1 MSCQCGDCAVC
12 RGEKRP
18 LFPRAAWSDPGRLK
32 QRIEQ
37 AEASVMAEE
46 RQAQA
51 AFKWARVGFSVALMV
66 QVGLSAGCFMA
77 KSVYGGPPPRT
88 PSPQTEAPVVPPQ
101 TLQSATP
108 SSQQSAGDSRP
119 PRRPASTAQPLQP
132 RPSTPEG
139 RLTPGQDSPR
149 EVYGMPRRDPK

>member
-46 RQAQA
+46 RQAQDP
-51 AFKWARVGFSVALMV
+51 FKWARVGFSVALMV
-66 QVGLSAGCFMA
+66 QVGLTTGCFPA
-77 KSVYGGPPPRT
+77 ATVDNL
-88 PSPQTEAPVVPPQ
+88 PSPQ
-101 TLQSATP
+101 
-108 SSQQSAGDSRP
+108 
-119 PRRPASTAQPLQP
+119 
-132 RPSTPEG
+132 PSTT
-139 RLTPGQDSPR
+139 LTPGLKFATSYPPLPPMNLPVRSPHR
-149 EVYGMPRRDPK
+149 PQQPSYGMPRRDSRSSKPKGH